1 MVCKRL
7 ASLSTTGKRPVS
19 EVVYGE
25 GILLESESRR
35 HRGSPQ
41 GKVLV
46 PAFDVAGN
54 ATTSRQSSRRSQPIG
69 NGKRRIGHLEHEP
82 RLLAQLGDR
91 LRPARDRVTEEPY

>member
-7 ASLSTTGKRPVS
+7 VSLSTTGKRPVS

-25 GILLESESRR
+25 GTMLESESWR
-35 HRGSPQ
+35 HWGSPQ

-46 PAFDVAGN
+46 PAFDVAEN
-54 ATTSRQSSRRSQPIG
+54 ATISRQSSRRSRPIG
-69 NGKRRIGHLEHEP
+69 NGKRRSGHLEHEP

-91 LRPARDRVTEEPY
+91 LRPVRDRVTEEP